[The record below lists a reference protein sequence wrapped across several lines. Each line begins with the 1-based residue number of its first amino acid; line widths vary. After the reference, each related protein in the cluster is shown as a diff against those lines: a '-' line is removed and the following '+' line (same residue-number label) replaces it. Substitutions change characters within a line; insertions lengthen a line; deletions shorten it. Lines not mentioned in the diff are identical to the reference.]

1 MRSHGRPA
9 LLPPGWIV
17 FGLFALYPVFWVL
30 GLAGFI
36 WAMASLPLLVWLLL
50 RPNIERPPTVTLYLI
65 YIAWALFS
73 VVRLDSGTR
82 VMTFGLRYGAYMTAA
97 LLAYYVYNERRVT
110 RTRFIN
116 WISLLWVYAIVGGYI
131 GLLFPRVRLT
141 TPFGVL
147 LPNSIAND
155 EFIANF
161 ANPRLA
167 QVQNIFGVELPRP
180 TTLFAFTNDWGA
192 NVGLLTPFFVAATIY
207 SGDQLRRRIG
217 MVGLVLALPPIL
229 ISVNRGLWISVG
241 AIFTVVA
248 IRSFVAGRSGP
259 LRMLGLG
266 IGVIAVLIVA
276 TPAGELVSGRLSEG
290 DANSR
295 AGIYSEAWQGALESP
310 ILGWGGPRPSINPF
324 SPAVGTHGH
333 LWFAMFSHGLVGL
346 ALFIAWIGW
355 AVYRGT
361 QRSDPVS
368 IMLASV
374 VFVASLQMFFYNF
387 FPSVLPIILVA
398 SALMMRRDDRFG
410 ATDQPHRRT
419 RLHRETAVGVPA

>member
-17 FGLFALYPVFWVL
+17 FVLFALYPVFWLL
-30 GLAGFI
+30 GLAGFV

-50 RPNIERPPTVTLYLI
+50 RPGIERPPTVTLYTI
-65 YIAWALFS
+65 YIGWALFS
-73 VVRLDSGTR
+73 IVRLDSATR
-82 VMTFGLRYGAYMTAA
+82 VMTFGLRYGAYLTAA
-97 LLAYYVYNERRVT
+97 LLAYYVYNERRVS

-217 MVGLVLALPPIL
+217 TSSSRTTAP
-229 ISVNRGLWISVG
+229 S
-241 AIFTVVA
+241 FT
-248 IRSFVAGRSGP
+248 IC
-259 LRMLGLG
+259 
-266 IGVIAVLIVA
+266 
-276 TPAGELVSGRLSEG
+276 
-290 DANSR
+290 R
-295 AGIYSEAWQGALESP
+295 ACFC
-310 ILGWGGPRPSINPF
+310 RPSRNE
-324 SPAVGTHGH
+324 
-333 LWFAMFSHGLVGL
+333 
-346 ALFIAWIGW
+346 ALSATRGGGR
-355 AVYRGT
+355 VPYRGRPRGST
-361 QRSDPVS
+361 RCSPSRYTTSPSKTVRMGHPV
-368 IMLASV
+368 
-374 VFVASLQMFFYNF
+374 
-387 FPSVLPIILVA
+387 
-398 SALMMRRDDRFG
+398 RRRPFHGDH
-410 ATDQPHRRT
+410 PH
-419 RLHRETAVGVPA
+419 GD